1 MLNKTDL
8 YFLTIVGEG
17 NLTRAAEAL
26 YVSQPSL
33 TKYIQRLEHQLGTPL
48 FDHATSPLRLN
59 EAGELY
65 YRHLLEQ
72 ISREEDLKRRLGEI
86 RQEERGTLRLGTP
99 DYCSQCYLPWILQQ
113 FSARYPNVAIE
124 LNEDSAEGIERDLL
138 DRKIDLGLL
147 HLPVRSDK
155 LFCRELFAEDV
166 LLAVPRNPAEQGGT
180 VEVREGSIWDF
191 ADHAFIMPHPS
202 QKLGQ
207 IITDLFAHVDLTPR
221 TYLYSQNM
229 FTILSLTALGLG
241 SGFVPAG
248 GLGGIPRDTLQKITF
263 YRLKEL
269 DNNPWRLIAL
279 QRKGYQ
285 APRFTE
291 HFIDL
296 VVQYGRMNDTLS
308 NHRGIVTDFI

>member
-8 YFLTIVGEG
+8 YFLTIVREG
-17 NLTRAAEAL
+17 NLNRAAEAL

-33 TKYIQRLEHQLGTPL
+33 TKYIQRLERQLSTPL

-72 ISREEDLKRRLGEI
+72 ISHEEDLTRRLDEI

-113 FSARYPNVAIE
+113 FSARYPHVAIE

-155 LFCRELFAEDV
+155 LFCRELFHEDV
-166 LLAVPRNPAEQGGT
+166 LLAVPRKAAEEGP
-180 VEVREGSIWDF
+180 EIREGSVWDF
-191 ADHAFIMPHPS
+191 ADSTFIMPHPS

-207 IITDLFAHVDLTPR
+207 IVTDLFAHVDLTPR

-241 SGFVPAG
+241 CGFVPAG
-248 GLGGIPRDTLQKITF
+248 GLRGIPRETLQKITF

-269 DNNPWRLIAL
+269 ESRPWTLIAL
-279 QRKGYQ
+279 QRKGAQ

-291 HFIDL
+291 YFIDL
-296 VVQYGRMNDTLS
+296 VVQYGQRNDLLS
-308 NHRGIVTDFI
+308 TGAELTVSV